1 MEATFSESGRTNRG
15 DGQTVINQA
24 SDAAKRLRNAGGQ
37 EVRDLMADVQD
48 LLGQVAHVADPEI
61 ARLRTKVEGGLA
73 TARKALTTGADQV
86 QKAGRDAM
94 AAGDDYVRDQ
104 PWQAVGVAAVAGLLV
119 GFLVGRR

>member
-94 AAGDDYVRDQ
+94 ADGDDYVRDQ